1 MRTGSFCVVLASTMP
16 AVAAAADF
24 GPRGELVFD
33 DSAVVTLDFEDPEAM
48 TGEAIVV
55 EDEGA
60 LSGGRVLQLAAFTG
74 VDLPLELPDTATEYR
89 VSAWIM
95 GGEAVLDVEVL
106 YADNAHPGVDE
117 LGVLYP
123 TGRMTSDGWIEVAN
137 DHVRVDGER
146 GATVTVGFF
155 APTGARVDAVELV
168 PLRSLPAAER
178 SGEACDGSIDDACGP
193 SEVCLFSQC
202 RYVGGAVP
210 DLPTQDRALVSEY
223 LSNRLRLLFGPLLNR
238 RLDLPH
244 AELAL
249 ARLSSAERPWDYWN
263 AFTLAIRRLHDG
275 HTTTSGISDFVLDNE
290 RPLGLCFIEGDAD
303 LSLATAAKDEAYLD
317 VLVSHTAPS
326 RTLGMKRGDRL
337 VRVDGLHPIAWARA
351 QTEHHWGMSPTSNH
365 VTFAELAEQ
374 LRGLVARYAHEIEI
388 IRCDA
393 ANGACGSIEV
403 VNLSQVAPIAP
414 DEVFEGVQCDNRPLR
429 HLATSPA
436 NHVGGFSSVFS
447 GLVLGSNEA
456 EGIYGAEW
464 DSLSTTGNDG
474 VGPALKAAVQLFRDE
489 ASGVILDHR
498 TGNGG
503 TILGPKIL
511 WDFSVQP
518 RPVSVYQDRRFFDD
532 EEPSLEVGLSLF
544 QAGVDQNQADVA
556 GSTSP
561 TTMPV
566 ALLLTR
572 DVSASD
578 WLPLGMKGGGPNVKL
593 FAPFQTNG
601 GFSTRYGFGY
611 WLGVSYVI
619 AVGDTFDATGLTR
632 NGRGVEPDVVVLPK
646 QSDLVVDKDT
656 VFEAALAW
664 IREELAQ

>member
-1 MRTGSFCVVLASTMP
+1 
-16 AVAAAADF
+16 
-24 GPRGELVFD
+24 
-33 DSAVVTLDFEDPEAM
+33 
-48 TGEAIVV
+48 
-55 EDEGA
+55 
-60 LSGGRVLQLAAFTG
+60 
-74 VDLPLELPDTATEYR
+74 
-89 VSAWIM
+89 
-95 GGEAVLDVEVL
+95 
-106 YADNAHPGVDE
+106 
-117 LGVLYP
+117 
-123 TGRMTSDGWIEVAN
+123 
-137 DHVRVDGER
+137 
-146 GATVTVGFF
+146 
-155 APTGARVDAVELV
+155 
-168 PLRSLPAAER
+168 
-178 SGEACDGSIDDACGP
+178 
-193 SEVCLFSQC
+193 
-202 RYVGGAVP
+202 VGGSVP
-210 DLPTQDRALVSEY
+210 DLPTKDRAQVTEY
-223 LSNRLRLLFGPLLNR
+223 LSNRLRLMFGPLLNR

-249 ARLSSAERPWDYWN
+249 ARLESAERPWDYWN
-263 AFTLAIRRLHDG
+263 GFTLAIRRLHDG
-275 HTTTSGISDFVLDNE
+275 HTTTSGISEFVLENE

-303 LSLATAAKDEAYLD
+303 LSQSTAAKDPGYLD
-317 VLVSHTAPS
+317 VLVSHASSS
-326 RTLGMKRGDRL
+326 RNLGMKRGDRL

-351 QTEHHWGMSPTSNH
+351 QTEHHWGMNPTSNH

-388 IRCDA
+388 VRCDVA
-393 ANGACGSIEV
+393 SGTCGPIEV
-403 VNLSQVAPIAP
+403 VDLSQIAPIAP
-414 DEVFEGVQCDNRPLR
+414 DEVFEGVQCDNRPVR

-436 NHVGGFSSVFS
+436 NHAGGFAEVFS
-447 GLVLGSNEA
+447 GLVLESTEA

-474 VGPALKAAVQLFRDE
+474 VGPALKAAVQLFRDQ

-511 WDFSVQP
+511 WDFAVPP

-532 EEPSLEVGLSLF
+532 EELSLDAGLALF
-544 QAGVDQNQADVA
+544 QAGVEQNKADVA

-561 TTMPV
+561 TDMPV

-578 WLPLGMKGGGPNVKL
+578 WLPLGLKGGAPNVKL

-619 AVGDTFDATGLTR
+619 AVGDTFDATGLSR

-646 QSDLVVDKDT
+646 QSDLILDKDT